1 MDGALL
7 GILKKSMN
15 SGIGSSSVTA
25 LDTKID
31 NLSNKIGTQN
41 NQVFTSSGTF
51 NVPSGVTKIYV
62 TACAGG
68 GGGAGGGKY
77 ASSTN
82 ITAYSGAGGNGGEFV
97 YRYPI
102 TVTPGSSIS
111 ITVGSGGSGGSGSS
125 TKYSWAGGT
134 GENTIIG
141 SYLTLTGGAG
151 GVQNPG
157 TSDVFNSQTVSTTNG
172 GTGCNGSYVYSG
184 TSYTPNPVG
193 HNKSIYH
200 SGYIGRYTSVGC
212 DGTDNS
218 EGGSSLGSCPP
229 INGGAGIYGSG
240 GHGGYYMASSSSG
253 SYGSAGGTGGS
264 GICIIEWGDVL

>member
-111 ITVGSGGSGGSGSS
+111 ITVGSGGSGGSGN
-125 TKYSWAGGT
+125 KYDAANAGGAGGT
-134 GENTIIG
+134 GGNTIIG
-141 SYLTLTGGAG
+141 SYLTLTGGA
-151 GVQNPG
+151 
-157 TSDVFNSQTVSTTNG
+157 SG
-172 GTGCNGSYVYSG
+172 GTYG
-184 TSYTPNPVG
+184 TGGIPV
-193 HNKSIYH
+193 
-200 SGYIGRYTSVGC
+200 
-212 DGTDNS
+212 
-218 EGGSSLGSCPP
+218 
-229 INGGAGIYGSG
+229 INGGYGG
-240 GHGGYYMASSSSG
+240 GGNGTATYNSG
-253 SYGSAGGTGGS
+253 SVSTSPGTPKKSKADINYVSGIPGWYINRGGTGGS
-264 GICIIEWGDVL
+264 LTYGGLGGGSLSANYGMGGNGGACSSTTSSSSSYPGGSNGSAGKPGICIIEWGNIRS